1 MSSVE
6 PSYLP
11 RSRTPLFICLSIWLF
26 RFVALCA
33 IGAACLLMLLAILLI
48 AWQLALRDRVVPGL
62 TVGSVDLSGLTA
74 AEAATALNAE
84 YASLTETVFVLRAD
98 ARAWPA
104 RASELGQRIATED
117 MLDRAFAVGHTGE
130 FLDDISAQ
138 SAAWFGGL
146 RLPLQLVL
154 DENIALDFLRDL
166 ASQIKRDRQDASL
179 RIVNGEVQ
187 VQAGVAGQEL
197 NIPATLARLTATLR
211 DTDTGVDIELVVDE
225 SAPRRWNVE
234 EAALRL
240 GAALSGPVQL
250 FATDRDGGPLGPW
263 TISTDQIRAL
273 LSVSLRDDGLGK
285 RYDVSLNAAAFGEF
299 LRSLAPGLII
309 MPVDGRFDF
318 NPQTGE
324 LSALSPSRGGRELN
338 IEKTLEQLEKAVF
351 NRESRLMPMVFD
363 YSLPRYHEDVSAA
376 ALGIQELVAEATTYY
391 WGSTPN
397 RRSNIAVGAGKLN
410 GVIIA
415 PGEEFAFNH
424 HLGDINPEAGFVDG
438 AVIFGGRTV
447 TGIGGGICQVSTT
460 VFRAAFS
467 GGFAITERNSHGYRV
482 GYYEYANAGPGLD
495 AAIWQPTSDLRFLN
509 NTPYHLLIESEFLG
523 AKDALQFRFYSTRHW
538 RTVLEAPIIRDVVEA
553 PPPRYEENRDL
564 LAGQARQ
571 VDYAAAGADV
581 WVYRDIYDQAG
592 NLVKRDQAYTHYA
605 PWQAVFEVAPG
616 DPRLQPKA
624 DNA

>member
-6 PSYLP
+6 PSYQP

-74 AEAATALNAE
+74 AEAANALNAE
-84 YASLTETVFVLRAD
+84 YASLAETVFVLRAE

-130 FLDDISAQ
+130 LLDDISAQ

-211 DTDTGVDIELVVDE
+211 DADAGVDIELVVDE

-338 IEKTLEQLEKAVF
+338 LEKTLEQLEKAVF
-351 NRESRLMPMVFD
+351 NRESRLRPMVFD

-391 WGSTPN
+391 WGSSPN

-564 LAGQARQ
+564 LAGQALQ

>member
-1 MSSVE
+1 MSVIE
-6 PSYLP
+6 PSYQP

-33 IGAACLLMLLAILLI
+33 IGAACLVLLLAILLI

-74 AEAATALNAE
+74 AEAATALNEE
-84 YASLTETVFVLRAD
+84 YASLAETVFVLRAD
-98 ARAWPA
+98 ERAWPA
-104 RASELGQRIATED
+104 RASELGLRIATED
-117 MLDRAFAVGHTGE
+117 MLDRALAVGHSGE
-130 FLDDISAQ
+130 LLDDISAQ

-154 DENIALDFLRDL
+154 DENITLDYLRDL
-166 ASQIKRDRQDASL
+166 ASQIKRERQDASL
-179 RIVNGEVQ
+179 RIVDGEAQ
-187 VQAGVAGQEL
+187 VQAGLAGREL
-197 NIPATLARLTATLR
+197 NIGATLARLTAALR
-211 DTDTGVDIELVVDE
+211 DADAGADIELVVDE

-234 EAALRL
+234 AAALRL

-250 FATDRDGGPLGPW
+250 FASDRDGGPLGPW

-273 LSVSLRDDGLGK
+273 LSVSLRDDGPGK

-324 LSALSPSRGGRELN
+324 LVALSPSRGGRELN
-338 IEKTLEQLEKAVF
+338 LEKTLEQLEQAVF
-351 NRESRLMPMVFD
+351 NRESRLRPMVFD

-391 WGSTPN
+391 WGSSPN

-482 GYYEYANAGPGLD
+482 GYYEYDNAGPGLD

-553 PPPRYEENRDL
+553 PPPRYEANRDL
-564 LAGQARQ
+564 LAGQTRQ
-571 VDYAAAGADV
+571 VDYAAPGADV
-581 WVYRDIYDQAG
+581 RVYRNVFDMAG
-592 NLVKRDQAYTHYA
+592 NLVKRDQAYTHYK

-616 DPRLQPKA
+616 DPRLEPA
-624 DNA
+624 EDNE

>member
-1 MSSVE
+1 MSIE
-6 PSYLP
+6 PAYQP
-11 RSRTPLFICLSIWLF
+11 RHRTPLRLWLF

-33 IGAACLLMLLAILLI
+33 IGAAFLALLLAILLI
-48 AWQLALRDRVVPGL
+48 AWQLALRDRVVPGV
-62 TVGSVDLSGLTA
+62 TVGKVDLSGMTA
-74 AEAATALNAE
+74 VEAATALNEE
-84 YASLTETVFVLRAD
+84 YASLAETVFVLRAGEH
-98 ARAWPA
+98 AWSA
-104 RASELGQRIATED
+104 RASELGLRIATED
-117 MLDRAFAVGHTGE
+117 MLGRAFAVGHSGE
-130 FLDDISAQ
+130 VLDDVSAQ

-154 DENIALDFLRDL
+154 DENITLDYLRDL
-166 ASQIKRDRQDASL
+166 ASQIKRERQDASL
-179 RIVNGEVQ
+179 RILDGEAQ
-187 VQAGVAGQEL
+187 VQAGVTGREL
-197 NIPATLARLTATLR
+197 NIRATLARLTATLR
-211 DTDTGVDIELVVDE
+211 APVADVDIELVVDK
-225 SAPRRWNVE
+225 SAARRWNVE

-240 GAALSGPVQL
+240 EAALSGPVQL
-250 FATDRDGGPLGPW
+250 FASDRDGGPLGPW
-263 TISTDQIRAL
+263 TVSTDQIRAL
-273 LSVSLRDDGLGK
+273 LSVSLRDDGPSK
-285 RYDVSLNAAAFGEF
+285 RYDVSINAAAFGEF
-299 LRSLAPGLII
+299 LRTLAPGLII

-318 NPQTGE
+318 NPQKGE

-338 IEKTLEQLEKAVF
+338 VEKTLEQLEKAVF
-351 NRESRLMPMVFD
+351 NRESRLTPMVFD

-391 WGSTPN
+391 WGSSPN
-397 RRSNIAVGAGKLN
+397 RRGNIAVGAGKLN
-410 GVIIA
+410 GIIIA

-509 NTPYHLLIESEFLG
+509 NTPYHLLIESEFMG

-538 RTVLEAPIIRDVVEA
+538 RTVVEAPIIRDIVA
-553 PPPRYEENRDL
+553 ASPPRYEVNRDL

-581 WVYRDIYDQAG
+581 WVYRDVYDLAG

-616 DPRLQPKA
+616 DPRLEPEE
-624 DNA
+624 DNE